1 MDQAAL
7 YIDALEAECKRL
19 QQQHVDAGPTKPRI
33 AAWGLVKAG
42 KSSLL
47 NMLGGHV
54 DQEYLATGAVPTTR
68 VNQQLEL
75 EHFVLVD
82 TPGLGVDQDD
92 NREAIEGLDI
102 ADIVLFVH
110 APPGELDEE
119 QIDLLLKLHNVL
131 GDGLQE
137 RLVMVFSLKDKDQ
150 NGAMAQVRGRVEGQV
165 LRCLGF
171 QPTCYEVSSRR
182 YQRGV
187 ELGREGMQA
196 KSGIPALASH
206 LEQLSSELASS
217 LAAARQQR
225 LVQRGVELR
234 AALDEAIEREQHL
247 SQTLSA
253 PYGRKAN
260 AFIELMSSV
269 QSSFTAKTAE
279 LKAARDEFNSL

>member
-1 MDQAAL
+1 MDQAEL

-19 QQQHVDAGPTKPRI
+19 KQQHTDAGPTKPRI

-54 DQEYLATGAVPTTR
+54 EQEYFATGAVRTTR

-82 TPGLGVDQDD
+82 TPGLG
-92 NREAIEGLDI
+92 IEHSDTQQAMQGLDI

-119 QIDLLLKLHNVL
+119 QINLLLKLHEVL
-131 GDGLQE
+131 GDALQE

-150 NGAMAQVRGRVEGQV
+150 NGAMAQVRECVEGQV

-171 QPTCYEVSSRR
+171 PPTCFEVSSRR

-187 ELGREGMQA
+187 TLGRDGMQT
-196 KSGIPALASH
+196 KSGIPQLALH
-206 LEQLSSELASS
+206 LEQLSTELASS
-217 LAAARQQR
+217 LATARQQR
-225 LVQRGVELR
+225 LVQRGVELC
-234 AALDEAIEREQHL
+234 AALDEAIEREQ
-247 SQTLSA
+247 SQSQALSA
-253 PYGRKAN
+253 PYAHKAS

-269 QSSFTAKTAE
+269 QSSFAAKTAE
-279 LKAARDEFNSL
+279 LKVAREALNSL